1 MNNLTFSVNNK
12 KQGGDSNMGSSQYN
26 KNKNDKSNVD
36 KNKNK
41 NNCDKG
47 NNKVK

>member
-1 MNNLTFSVNNK
+1 MS
-12 KQGGDSNMGSSQYN
+12 DSKYN

-36 KNKNK
+36 KNKGK

-47 NNKVK
+47 NNKVSSTLTEK